1 MVLWVFDSLKLML
14 ILMVVFLVN
23 FEFILFLK
31 LDIVLKIVDIKLK
44 LVVIICSFY
53 L

>member
-1 MVLWVFDSLKLML
+1 ML